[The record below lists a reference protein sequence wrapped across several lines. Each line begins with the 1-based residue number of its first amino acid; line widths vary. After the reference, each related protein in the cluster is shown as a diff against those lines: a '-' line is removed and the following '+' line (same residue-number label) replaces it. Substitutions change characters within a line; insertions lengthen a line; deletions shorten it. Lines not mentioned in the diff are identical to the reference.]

1 MEKQTFS
8 LDEVIR
14 VAEAACRLGRL
25 EGKQAFTALW
35 KRSVLKDRGSMK
47 WLMSHPAY
55 FHPLVAE
62 VDVPGALS
70 EAQGEEIMQSVLG
83 ESVT

>member
-8 LDEVIR
+8 LGEVIR
-14 VAEAACRLGRL
+14 VAEAATRLGRL
-25 EGKQAFTALW
+25 EGKQAFLALW
-35 KRSVLKDRGSMK
+35 ERSDLKTESLR

-70 EAQGEEIMQSVLG
+70 EAQGEEIMQSVFG